1 MPSFGFSP
9 LETQFLEALGLIL
22 IACLT
27 VPVFK
32 RIGLGA
38 ILGYL
43 AAGVIVGATLTLG
56 FTKNPDKLLHFAEF
70 GVVLFLFVIGLE
82 MKPSK
87 LWEMRGDIFG
97 IGLAQVVLCGVVLAV
112 PPLLLGMTWQ
122 VSVVI
127 GLGLALSSTALV
139 MQALEE
145 RGERG
150 TGHGRKAFAILLFQ
164 DLAIVPLLLM
174 VALLAPS
181 GGQPGLTQSLINV
194 GIAIGA
200 IAALI
205 LTGRYL
211 LNPVFRILA
220 NTGVPEIMTAFA
232 LGLVIFAGLLM
243 DAAGMSYA
251 MGAFI
256 AGVMLAESSFRH
268 ELEANVE
275 PFRGLF
281 LGLFFV
287 AVGVSLSLEAVAA
300 NWRVVLI
307 AVPVLVLLKALVI
320 YAILRGFGSAHDVS
334 VRAALALP
342 QAGEFGFVLFAAAV
356 TAGLL
361 DAETSSILVA
371 VITLTMLASPLIE
384 RFAPLLIAA
393 KADDG
398 IEEDFSD
405 AGGRALVIGFG
416 RFGQIVTQAL
426 QLRGVSVTILDADA
440 ERVREAQEFGSR
452 IHFGNGMRRDVLRAA
467 GAAEADVIIVCID
480 DRVAAKDIVNL
491 VQSKFSQA
499 ELLVR
504 AYDRTAAIELIH
516 MGIEQP
522 VRETFE
528 SGLRMGMAA
537 LRAAGV
543 SEDDAAE
550 AIEDVR
556 RRDESRLQLQVQQ
569 TAGAGGDTLEL
580 MKKIKP
586 EPVWIAAVDSV
597 LAERSTSA
605 QETDKYPIRE
615 ENR

>member
-1 MPSFGFSP
+1 MPSLDFSA
-9 LETQFLEALGLIL
+9 LEIQFLEALALIL
-22 IACLT
+22 IACVT
-27 VPVFK
+27 VPIFK

-43 AAGVIVGATLTLG
+43 AAGVIVGASLTLG

-97 IGLAQVVLCGVVLAV
+97 IGLAQVVLCGVVLSV
-112 PPLLLGMTWQ
+112 PPLALGMTWQ

-127 GLGLALSSTALV
+127 GLGLSLSSTALV
-139 MQALEE
+139 MQALDE

-150 TGHGRKAFAILLFQ
+150 SGHGRKAFAILLFQ
-164 DLAIVPLLLM
+164 DLAIVPLLLI
-174 VALLAPS
+174 VALLAPT
-181 GGQPGLTQSLINV
+181 GEEIGLTQGLINV
-194 GIAIGA
+194 GIAIA
-200 IAALI
+200 SIAALI

-211 LNPVFRILA
+211 LNPAFRILA
-220 NTGVPEIMTAFA
+220 NSGASEIMTAFA
-232 LGLVIFAGLLM
+232 LGIVIFAALLM
-243 DAAGMSYA
+243 DMAGMSYA

-287 AVGVSLSLEAVAA
+287 AVGVSLSLDAVAA
-300 NWRVVLI
+300 NWVVVLI
-307 AVPVLVLLKALVI
+307 AVPVVIVLKAGVI
-320 YAILRGFGSAHDVS
+320 YGILRSFASPHDVA
-334 VRAALALP
+334 VRAGLALP
-342 QAGEFGFVLFAAAV
+342 QAGEFGFVLFASAV
-356 TAGLL
+356 SAGVL

-371 VITLTMLASPLIE
+371 VITLTMVASPLVE
-384 RFAPLLIAA
+384 RVAPLLIAD
-393 KADDG
+393 KGGDEID
-398 IEEDFSD
+398 EDFSD

-416 RFGQIVTQAL
+416 RFGQVVTQAL
-426 QLRGVSVTILDADA
+426 RLRDISVTILDSDA
-440 ERVREAQEFGSR
+440 ERVREAKEFGSR
-452 IHFGNGMRRDVLRAA
+452 IHFGDGMRREVLRAA
-467 GAAEADVIIVCID
+467 GAEEADVIVVCVD
-480 DRVAAKDIVNL
+480 NSAVAKDIVNM
-491 VQSKFSQA
+491 VQNKFSHA

-504 AYDRTAAIELIH
+504 AYDRTAAIDLIH
-516 MGIEQP
+516 MGIEAP

-537 LRAAGV
+537 LRATGV
-543 SEDDAAE
+543 GQDDAAE
-550 AIEDVR
+550 TIDDVR

-569 TAGAGGDTLEL
+569 TAGAGDDTLGA

-586 EPVWIAAVDSV
+586 EPI
-597 LAERSTSA
+597 
-605 QETDKYPIRE
+605 
-615 ENR
+615 

>member
-1 MPSFGFSP
+1 MPSIDFSP
-9 LETQFLEALGLIL
+9 LEIQFLEALALIL

-43 AAGVIVGATLTLG
+43 AAGVIVGASLTLG
-56 FTKNPDKLLHFAEF
+56 FTKDPDKLLHFAEF

-97 IGLAQVVLCGVVLAV
+97 IGLAQVVLCGVALAV

-127 GLGLALSSTALV
+127 GLGLSLSSTALV
-139 MQALEE
+139 MQALDE

-150 TGHGRKAFAILLFQ
+150 SGHGRKAFAILLFQ
-164 DLAIVPLLLM
+164 DLAIVPLLLI

-181 GGQPGLTQSLINV
+181 GEEIGLVQGLINV
-194 GIAIGA
+194 GIAIA
-200 IAALI
+200 SIAALI

-211 LNPVFRILA
+211 LNPAFRVLA
-220 NTGVPEIMTAFA
+220 NSGASEIMTAFA
-232 LGLVIFAGLLM
+232 LGIVIFAALLM
-243 DAAGMSYA
+243 DMAGMSYA

-287 AVGVSLSLEAVAA
+287 AVGVSLSLDAVAA
-300 NWRVVLI
+300 NWVVILI
-307 AVPVLVLLKALVI
+307 AVPVVIALKAGVV
-320 YAILRGFGSAHDVS
+320 YGILRGFGAPHGIA
-334 VRAALALP
+334 VRACLALP
-342 QAGEFGFVLFAAAV
+342 QAGEFGFVLFASAV
-356 TAGLL
+356 SAGVL

-371 VITLTMLASPLIE
+371 IITLTMVASPLVE
-384 RFAPLLIAA
+384 RIAPLLISDAGG
-393 KADDG
+393 DE

-416 RFGQIVTQAL
+416 RFGQVVTQAL
-426 QLRGVSVTILDADA
+426 RLSGVSVTILDADA
-440 ERVREAQEFGSR
+440 ERVREAKEFGSR
-452 IHFGNGMRRDVLRAA
+452 IHFGDGMRREVLRAA
-467 GAAEADVIIVCID
+467 GAEEADVIVVCVD
-480 DRVAAKDIVNL
+480 APAVAKDIVNM
-491 VQSKFSQA
+491 VQSKFPQA

-504 AYDRTAAIELIH
+504 AYDRTAAIDLIH
-516 MGIEQP
+516 MGVEAP

-528 SGLRMGMAA
+528 SGLRLGMAA
-537 LRAAGV
+537 LRAVGV
-543 SEDDAAE
+543 AEDDAAE
-550 AIEDVR
+550 TIEDVR

-569 TAGAGGDTLEL
+569 TADVSGDTLDVL
-580 MKKIKP
+580 KKIKP
-586 EPVWIAAVDSV
+586 EPI
-597 LAERSTSA
+597 
-605 QETDKYPIRE
+605 
-615 ENR
+615 

>member
-1 MPSFGFSP
+1 MPVIDLSP
-9 LETQFLEALGLIL
+9 LEIQFLEALALIL

-43 AAGVIVGATLTLG
+43 AAGVIVGATLSLG

-82 MKPSK
+82 MKPAK

-97 IGLAQVVLCGVVLAV
+97 VGLAQVVLCGGVLAV
-112 PPLLLGMTWQ
+112 PPLALGMAWQ

-127 GLGLALSSTALV
+127 GFGLALSSTALV
-139 MQALEE
+139 MQALDE

-150 TGHGRKAFAILLFQ
+150 SGYGRKAFAILLFQ

-181 GGQPGLTQSLINV
+181 GGDLGLAESLTNV
-194 GIAIGA
+194 GIAVAA

-205 LTGRYL
+205 LTGHYL
-211 LNPVFRILA
+211 LNPVFRFLA
-220 NTGVPEIMTAFA
+220 NSGVPEIMTAFA
-232 LGLVIFAGLLM
+232 LGIVIFAALLM
-243 DAAGMSYA
+243 DMAGMSYA

-256 AGVMLAESSFRH
+256 AGVMLADSSFRH

-281 LGLFFV
+281 LGLFFM
-287 AVGVSLSLEAVAA
+287 AVGVSLSIDAVVA
-300 NWRVVLI
+300 NWGTILI
-307 AVPVLVLLKALVI
+307 AVPVVIILKAAVI
-320 YAILRGFGSAHDVS
+320 YGILRGFGTAHEVA

-342 QAGEFGFVLFAAAV
+342 QAGEFGFVLFASAV
-356 TAGLL
+356 SAGILG
-361 DAETSSILVA
+361 AETSSILVA
-371 VITLTMLASPLIE
+371 VITLTMVASPLVE
-384 RFAPLLIAA
+384 RLVPLLIAD
-393 KADDG
+393 KAGDE

-416 RFGQIVTQAL
+416 RFGQVVTQAL
-426 QLRGVSVTILDADA
+426 RLRDISVTILDADA
-440 ERVREAQEFGSR
+440 ERVREAQEFGPR
-452 IHFGNGMRRDVLRAA
+452 IHFGDGMRREVLRAA
-467 GAAEADVIIVCID
+467 GAEDADVIVVCVD
-480 DRVAAKDIVNL
+480 DAAVAKDIVNI
-491 VQSKFSQA
+491 VQSKFPQA

-504 AYDRTAAIELIH
+504 AYDRTAAIDLIH
-516 MGIEQP
+516 MGIEEP

-528 SGLRMGMAA
+528 SGLRMGRAA

-543 SEDDAAE
+543 AEDDAAE
-550 AIEDVR
+550 TIDDVR
-556 RRDESRLQLQVQQ
+556 RRDESRLHLQVQQ
-569 TAGAGGDTLEL
+569 TAGAGGDTLEQ

-586 EPVWIAAVDSV
+586 EPI
-597 LAERSTSA
+597 
-605 QETDKYPIRE
+605 
-615 ENR
+615 

>member
-1 MPSFGFSP
+1 LPSIDFSP
-9 LETQFLEALGLIL
+9 LEIQFLEALALIL

-43 AAGVIVGATLTLG
+43 AAGVIVGASLTLG
-56 FTKNPDKLLHFAEF
+56 FTKDPDKLLHFAEF

-82 MKPSK
+82 MKPSR

-97 IGLAQVVLCGVVLAV
+97 IGLAQVVLCGVALAV
-112 PPLLLGMTWQ
+112 PPLLMGMTWQ

-127 GLGLALSSTALV
+127 GLGLSLSSTALV
-139 MQALEE
+139 MQALDE

-150 TGHGRKAFAILLFQ
+150 SGYGRKAFAILLFQ
-164 DLAIVPLLLM
+164 DLAIVPLLLI

-181 GGQPGLTQSLINV
+181 GEEIGLTRSLINV
-194 GIAIGA
+194 GLAIAS

-211 LNPVFRILA
+211 LNPAFRVIA
-220 NTGVPEIMTAFA
+220 NSGASEIMTAFA
-232 LGLVIFAGLLM
+232 LGIVIFAAMLM
-243 DAAGMSYA
+243 DMAGMSYA

-287 AVGVSLSLEAVAA
+287 AVGVSLSLDAVAA
-300 NWRVVLI
+300 NWVVILI
-307 AVPVLVLLKALVI
+307 AVPVVIALKACVI
-320 YAILRGFGSAHDVS
+320 YGILRSFRSPHEVA
-334 VRAALALP
+334 VRAGLALP
-342 QAGEFGFVLFAAAV
+342 QAGEFGFVLFASAV
-356 TAGLL
+356 SAGVL

-371 VITLTMLASPLIE
+371 VITLTMVASPLIE
-384 RFAPLLIAA
+384 RAAPLLIAA
-393 KADDG
+393 KDG
-398 IEEDFSD
+398 NEIEEDFSD

-416 RFGQIVTQAL
+416 RFGQVVSQAL
-426 QLRGVSVTILDADA
+426 RLSDISVTILDADA
-440 ERVREAQEFGSR
+440 ERVREAKQFGAR
-452 IHFGNGMRRDVLRAA
+452 IHFGDGMRREVLRAA
-467 GAAEADVIIVCID
+467 GAEEADVIVVCVD
-480 DRVAAKDIVNL
+480 EPAVARDIVNM
-491 VQSKFSQA
+491 VQSKFSKA

-504 AYDRTAAIELIH
+504 AYDRTAAIDLIH
-516 MGIEQP
+516 MGIEEP
-522 VRETFE
+522 VRETFD

-537 LRAAGV
+537 LRAVGV

-550 AIEDVR
+550 TIDDVR

-569 TAGAGGDTLEL
+569 TAGTGGDTLAVL
-580 MKKIKP
+580 KKIKP
-586 EPVWIAAVDSV
+586 EPI
-597 LAERSTSA
+597 
-605 QETDKYPIRE
+605 
-615 ENR
+615 